1 MAILDEVIQS
11 YDDELKRASLEFVD
25 DVESLKEEGLSASE
39 LLLFLAALDVATYF
53 TQDLNMNIAV
63 NSYMNA
69 TTSLLD
75 ELPFFGSIQEE
86 QLLALRN
93 IQQSNILGVTSQVGE
108 SLRMSISQGVSNNL
122 NRSQIEDLMRRN
134 LGRDL
139 PKIDTIITSSM
150 GVYQQSVIGAMA
162 EDLPGDT
169 LWRYDGPRDNKNR
182 PLCREYLSKQP
193 LTQEQI
199 TSIDANGYYDRGGYN
214 CRHLWLPMD

>member
-1 MAILDEVIQS
+1 MAILDEVIKS
-11 YDDELKRASLEFVD
+11 YDDELERASREFVD
-25 DVESLKEEGLSASE
+25 DVENLKEEGLSASE

-53 TQDLNMNIAV
+53 TQDLNMNVAV

-75 ELPFFGSIQEE
+75 DLPFFGSIQEE

-139 PKIDTIITSSM
+139 PKIDTIITSSI

-162 EDLPGDT
+162 QDLPGNT
-169 LWRYDGPRDNKNR
+169 LWQYDGPRDNKNR

>member
-1 MAILDEVIQS
+1 MAILDEVIKS
-11 YDDELKRASLEFVD
+11 YDDELERASREFVD
-25 DVESLKEEGLSASE
+25 DVENLKEEGLSASE

-53 TQDLNMNIAV
+53 TQDLNMNVAV

-75 ELPFFGSIQEE
+75 DLPFFGSIQEE

-122 NRSQIEDLMRRN
+122 NRGQIEDLMRRN

-162 EDLPGDT
+162 QDLPGNT

>member
-1 MAILDEVIQS
+1 MAILDEVIKS
-11 YDDELKRASLEFVD
+11 YDDELERASREFVD
-25 DVESLKEEGLSASE
+25 DVENLKEEGLSASE

-53 TQDLNMNIAV
+53 TQDLNMNVAV

-199 TSIDANGYYDRGGYN
+199 TSIDENGYYDRGGYN

>member
-1 MAILDEVIQS
+1 MAILDEVIKS
-11 YDDELKRASLEFVD
+11 YDDELERASREFVD
-25 DVESLKEEGLSASE
+25 DVENLKEEGLSASE
-39 LLLFLAALDVATYF
+39 VLLFVAALDVATYF
-53 TQDLNMNIAV
+53 TQDLNMNVAV

-93 IQQSNILGVTSQVGE
+93 VQQSYILGVTNQVGE

-122 NRSQIEDLMRRN
+122 NRIQIEDLMRRN

-139 PKIDTIITSSM
+139 PRIDTIITSSI

-169 LWRYDGPRDNKNR
+169 LWQYDGPRDEKNR
-182 PLCREYLSKQP
+182 PLCREYLKKQP

-199 TSIDANGYYDRGGYN
+199 TAIDANGYYDRGGYN
-214 CRHLWLPMD
+214 CRHLWLPLD

>member
-1 MAILDEVIQS
+1 MAILDEVIKS
-11 YDDELKRASLEFVD
+11 YDDELERASREFVD
-25 DVESLKEEGLSASE
+25 DVENLKEEGLSASE

-53 TQDLNMNIAV
+53 TQDLNMNVAV

-93 IQQSNILGVTSQVGE
+93 IQQSNILGVTNQVGE

-122 NRSQIEDLMRRN
+122 NRIQIEDLMRRN

-139 PKIDTIITSSM
+139 PRIDTIITSSI

-162 EDLPGDT
+162 EDLPNNT
-169 LWRYDGPRDNKNR
+169 LWQYDGPRDNKNR
-182 PLCREYLSKQP
+182 PLCREYLNKQP

-214 CRHLWLPMD
+214 CGHLWLPLD

>member
-1 MAILDEVIQS
+1 MAILDEVIKS
-11 YDDELKRASLEFVD
+11 YDDELERASREFVD
-25 DVESLKEEGLSASE
+25 DVENLKEEGLSASE

-53 TQDLNMNIAV
+53 TQDLNMNVAV

-93 IQQSNILGVTSQVGE
+93 IQQSNILGVTNQVGE

-122 NRSQIEDLMRRN
+122 NRIQIEDLMRRN

-139 PKIDTIITSSM
+139 PRIDTIITSSI

-162 EDLPGDT
+162 EDLPNNT
-169 LWRYDGPRDNKNR
+169 LWQYDGPRDNKNR
-182 PLCREYLSKQP
+182 PLCREYLNKQP

-214 CRHLWLPMD
+214 CRHLWLPLD

>member
-1 MAILDEVIQS
+1 MAILDEVIKS
-11 YDDELKRASLEFVD
+11 YDDELERASREFVD
-25 DVESLKEEGLSASE
+25 DVDNLKEEGLSASE

-53 TQDLNMNIAV
+53 TQDLNMNVAV

-93 IQQSNILGVTSQVGE
+93 VQQSYILGVTNQVGE

-122 NRSQIEDLMRRN
+122 NRIQIEDLMRRN

-139 PKIDTIITSSM
+139 PRIDTIITSSI

-169 LWRYDGPRDNKNR
+169 LWQYDGPRDNKNR
-182 PLCREYLSKQP
+182 PLCREYLNKQP

-199 TSIDANGYYDRGGYN
+199 TDIDSNGYYDRGGYN
-214 CRHLWLPMD
+214 CRHLWLPLD

>member
-1 MAILDEVIQS
+1 MAILDEVIKS
-11 YDDELKRASLEFVD
+11 YDDELERASREFVD
-25 DVESLKEEGLSASE
+25 DVENLKEEGLSASE

-53 TQDLNMNIAV
+53 TQDLNMNVAV

-122 NRSQIEDLMRRN
+122 NRSQIEGLMRRN

-162 EDLPGDT
+162 QDLPGDT

>member
-1 MAILDEVIQS
+1 MAILDEVIKS
-11 YDDELKRASLEFVD
+11 YDDELERASREFVD
-25 DVESLKEEGLSASE
+25 DVENLKEEGLSASE
-39 LLLFLAALDVATYF
+39 VLLFVAALDVATYF

-93 IQQSNILGVTSQVGE
+93 VQQSYILGVTNQVGE

-122 NRSQIEDLMRRN
+122 SRIQIEDLMRRN

-162 EDLPGDT
+162 SDLPDDT
-169 LWRYDGPRDNKNR
+169 LWQYDGPRDNKNR

-214 CRHLWLPMD
+214 CRHLWLPMG

>member
-11 YDDELKRASLEFVD
+11 YDDELERASREFVD
-25 DVESLKEEGLSASE
+25 DVENLKEEGLSASE

>member
-1 MAILDEVIQS
+1 MAILDEVIKS
-11 YDDELKRASLEFVD
+11 YDDELERASREFVD
-25 DVESLKEEGLSASE
+25 DVENLKEEGLSASE
-39 LLLFLAALDVATYF
+39 VLLFVAALDVATYL

-93 IQQSNILGVTSQVGE
+93 VQQSYILGVTNQVGE

-122 NRSQIEDLMRRN
+122 SRIQIEDLMRRN

-162 EDLPGDT
+162 SDLPDDT
-169 LWRYDGPRDNKNR
+169 LWQYDGPRDNKNR

-214 CRHLWLPMD
+214 CRHLWLPMG

>member
-1 MAILDEVIQS
+1 MAILDEVIKS
-11 YDDELKRASLEFVD
+11 YDDELERASREFVD
-25 DVESLKEEGLSASE
+25 DVENLKEEGLSASE

-53 TQDLNMNIAV
+53 TQDLNMNVAV

-75 ELPFFGSIQEE
+75 DLPFFGSIQEE

-122 NRSQIEDLMRRN
+122 NRGQIEDLMRRN

-162 EDLPGDT
+162 QDLPGNT

-193 LTQEQI
+193 LTKEEI
-199 TSIDANGYYDRGGYN
+199 ETIDPNGYYDRGSYN

>member
-1 MAILDEVIQS
+1 MAILDEVIKS
-11 YDDELKRASLEFVD
+11 YDDELERASREFVD
-25 DVESLKEEGLSASE
+25 DVENLKEEGLSASE

-53 TQDLNMNIAV
+53 TQDLNMNVAV

-75 ELPFFGSIQEE
+75 DLPFFGSIQEE

-122 NRSQIEDLMRRN
+122 NRGQIEDLMRRN

-162 EDLPGDT
+162 QDLPGNT
-169 LWRYDGPRDNKNR
+169 LWQYDGPRDNKNR

>member
-1 MAILDEVIQS
+1 MAILDEVIKS
-11 YDDELKRASLEFVD
+11 YDDELERASREFVD
-25 DVESLKEEGLSASE
+25 DVENLKEEGLIASE

-93 IQQSNILGVTSQVGE
+93 IQQSNILGVTNQVGE

-162 EDLPGDT
+162 QDLPGNT

>member
-1 MAILDEVIQS
+1 MAILDEVIKS
-11 YDDELKRASLEFVD
+11 YDDELERASREFVD
-25 DVESLKEEGLSASE
+25 DVENLKEEGLSASE

-53 TQDLNMNIAV
+53 TQDLNMNVAV